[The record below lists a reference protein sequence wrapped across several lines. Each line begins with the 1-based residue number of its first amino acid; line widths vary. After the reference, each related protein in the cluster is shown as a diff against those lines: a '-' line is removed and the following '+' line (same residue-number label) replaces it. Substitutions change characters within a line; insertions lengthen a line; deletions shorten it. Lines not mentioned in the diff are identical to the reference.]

1 MKVYK
6 KNIQRFHQ
14 FYTSDYFKE
23 LEKNSP
29 DLIPIIF
36 ETLNYD
42 PDAYD
47 EELYK
52 QLGEKYGF
60 SAYKTYLKDTVNGVS
75 IRLAADVVCGRK
87 QIVELNNGVYERWIQ
102 DYNRVRGTLG
112 LHFLWPK
119 HKAPTINTYR
129 YTKYLDRID
138 YLLFDLKKYFS
149 GEDTPMK
156 NAYLQFETSLW
167 LSKFVD
173 FKDFIIQMKLDK
185 FVNKDYDVLD
195 ISSKNKKILTEF
207 ISRKQIKR
215 TIPVYLRHLIELYTE
230 EEST

>member
-6 KNIQRFHQ
+6 KNITRFCQ
-14 FYTSDYFKE
+14 FYTSDYFKK
-23 LEKNSP
+23 LEKYSP
-29 DLIPIIF
+29 ELIPIIF

-42 PDAYD
+42 PDDCD

-52 QLGEKYGF
+52 QLGEKYGLPTF
-60 SAYKTYLKDTVNGVS
+60 KTYLKDTVNGVS
-75 IRLAADVVCGRK
+75 IRLAADIVCGRK
-87 QIVELNNGVYERWIQ
+87 QIVELNNGVYEHWIQ
-102 DYNRVRGTLG
+102 DYNRVRGTLD

-156 NAYLQFETSLW
+156 PAYIQPETRLW
-167 LSKFVD
+167 LSKFAD
-173 FKDFIIQMKLDK
+173 FKDFVLQMRLEK
-185 FVNKDYDVLD
+185 FVDRDYEVLD
-195 ISSKNKKILTEF
+195 ISSNNYNVITEF
-207 ISRKQIKR
+207 VSRKQIKD
-215 TIPVYLRHLIELYTE
+215 TLPNYLRNMIKMYAEK
-230 EEST
+230 